1 MSEKI
6 MRTKKG
12 KNFKKI
18 IEEEKNKGKNV
29 RKLMR
34 ALTSINTSLVYGG
47 SFLLFFVAFDVVI
60 YQLLAPNV
68 LLWAGILVGTALVSS
83 LLASRITN
91 ILKKNQWKH
100 NNV

>member
-6 MRTKKG
+6 MGTKKG

-29 RKLMR
+29 RKLMH
-34 ALTSINTSLVYGG
+34 ALTSIDTSLVYGG

-60 YQLLAPNV
+60 YQLLAPSV

-91 ILKKNQWKH
+91 ILKKNQWKY
-100 NNV
+100 NSV